1 VQLKPDV
8 EAIFEFVGSRKDKLY
23 EGYRPAHLIHE
34 NYLTSGVHSYY
45 NLEADTDKDLRGTI
59 TFISPEAYP
68 ACLGIGKQIT
78 MYEGKTVV
86 GHATN
91 IFEPCRDEEYASIEE
106 QYNFFEKW
114 STVREDFN
122 VNRGSVGNNQQNG
135 KN

>member
-1 VQLKPDV
+1 MILSMGD
-8 EAIFEFVGSRKDKLY
+8 AI
-23 EGYRPAHLIHE
+23 
-34 NYLTSGVHSYY
+34 
-45 NLEADTDKDLRGTI
+45 
-59 TFISPEAYP
+59 EAYELTPGKP
-68 ACLGIGKQIT
+68 AYNSDL
-78 MYEGKTVV
+78 V
-86 GHATN
+86 N